1 MINIKDLRPGDI
13 VVQRRIIEEDES
25 KEVLTPLISRETCIE
40 TGRYIIL
47 DRTISRPQ
55 NEYSL
60 YCQYRTYILKLDDP
74 MIPVMNHNPG
84 DTWFIDNHDI
94 SPLCGDVSR
103 YGHEW
108 EVVVKSGLSWEEE
121 EQEER

>member
-1 MINIKDLRPGDI
+1 MQTD
-13 VVQRRIIEEDES
+13 
-25 KEVLTPLISRETCIE
+25 
-40 TGRYIIL
+40 
-47 DRTISRPQ
+47 
-55 NEYSL
+55 
-60 YCQYRTYILKLDDP
+60 RTYILKLDDP